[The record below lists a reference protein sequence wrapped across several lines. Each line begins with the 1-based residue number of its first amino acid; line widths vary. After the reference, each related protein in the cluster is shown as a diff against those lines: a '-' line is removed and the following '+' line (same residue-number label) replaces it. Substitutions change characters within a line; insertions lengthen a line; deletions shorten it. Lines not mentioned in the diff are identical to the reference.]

1 MENYFMT
8 KRDELLDLLDQI
20 DEIHSAKSY
29 KIAIENHPTLLQSF
43 QEMTKIQQQLVRETL
58 SPNNQQ
64 AIHTRKQLE
73 LKMQELQEHPTVSSF
88 LLLLEELQSMADA
101 IQDIINQELNEE

>member
-8 KRDELLDLLDQI
+8 KRDELLQLLDEI
-20 DEIHSAKSY
+20 DEIQTVKTY
-29 KIAIENHPTLLQSF
+29 KLAIENHPTLLQSF
-43 QEMTKIQQQLVRETL
+43 QEMTKIQQQLVRETI
-58 SPNNQQ
+58 SPNNKQ

-73 LKMQELQEHPTVSSF
+73 SKMQELQEHPTVSSF
-88 LLLLEELQSMADA
+88 LLLLEELQSIADG